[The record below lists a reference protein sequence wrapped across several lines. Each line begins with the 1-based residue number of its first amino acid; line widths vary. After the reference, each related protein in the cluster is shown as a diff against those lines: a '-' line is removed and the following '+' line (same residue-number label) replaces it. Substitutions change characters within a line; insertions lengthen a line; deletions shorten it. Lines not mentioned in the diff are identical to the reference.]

1 VKLFT
6 NEGREI
12 SRFNGFLTKLQELS
26 IKTTYSIAA
35 LNVGQALM
43 FGAGLMG
50 SLLLSLGKVAS
61 GVMSVGDLVAINR
74 YLID

>member
-1 VKLFT
+1 MKLFT